1 MAANLSNF
9 GLVVVREGGSR
20 CDRSLSAGT
29 RRGASWCWGGG
40 CKSVPYNSV
49 PMSLNRLIDAALN
62 RAGEGIRTLEDIAR
76 FMLDDAKT
84 SGELKHLR
92 HDLRSLASSIWPRD
106 QTIWSRDT
114 AGDVGTH
121 INTASEQARGDITD
135 VAAAATRR
143 AAEALRSLEEVAKL
157 SDPAQATGIEAL
169 RYRLYD
175 LGAWVERRVGG
186 AMAQWRL
193 CLLLTESTCTLP
205 WQDVLTGA
213 IEGGIDC
220 VQVRE
225 KKMDAASLLERTR
238 AVMGICQLANV
249 PVIVNDRLDVALAAG
264 ADGVHLGQQDLPIA
278 EARKQ
283 CGRRLILGLST
294 HGAEEAAAAIEAG
307 ADYIGIGPIYATP
320 AKPDLIAAGLDRI
333 TETLPRIG
341 VLPHLAIG
349 GITPAVTADVA
360 AAGAQGVAVGTAICA
375 SEDPAAAAAACL
387 QHESTAT
394 S

>member
-1 MAANLSNF
+1 MLS
-9 GLVVVREGGSR
+9 
-20 CDRSLSAGT
+20 
-29 RRGASWCWGGG
+29 
-40 CKSVPYNSV
+40 YNDV
-49 PMSLNRLIDAALN
+49 YMTLNRLIDAALN

-84 SGELKHLR
+84 SAELKHLR
-92 HDLRSLASSIWPRD
+92 HDLRGLANSIWPSD

-121 INTASEQARGDITD
+121 INTASEQARGTLTD

-157 SDPAQATGIEAL
+157 DHSAAATGLEAL

-186 AMAQWRL
+186 GVIQWKL
-193 CLLLTESTCTLP
+193 CLLLTESTCTLA
-205 WQDVLTGA
+205 WQDVLRAA

-225 KKMDAASLLERTR
+225 KHMNAALLLERTN
-238 AVMGICQLANV
+238 AVMGICQLAGV
-249 PVIVNDRLDVALAAG
+249 PVIVNDRLDVAIAAG
-264 ADGVHLGQQDLPIA
+264 ADGVHLGQHDLPIA
-278 EARKQ
+278 EARRQ
-283 CGRRLILGLST
+283 CGRKLIIGLST
-294 HGAEEAAAAIEAG
+294 HGAAEATAAIEDG
-307 ADYIGIGPIYATP
+307 VDYIGIGPIYATP

-333 TETLPRIG
+333 AETLPRIG
-341 VLPHLAIG
+341 SLPHLAIG
-349 GITPAVTADVA
+349 GITPAVTSDIA
-360 AAGAQGVAVGTAICA
+360 AAGAKGVAVGTAICK

-387 QHESTAT
+387 QSETAVP